1 MRRYALTIAL
11 TLFALTLLSPI
22 FASSAKKQ
30 PNWERGKVIS
40 QNLTSSPAG
49 TYAAPIGTATV
60 AVPIYRSSNVVVIET
75 DDYRYEWSE
84 VGRKPL
90 ILPVNGF
97 INFYRDGNWFIVL
110 DSKHKKHKFAL
121 MGMTTRDKGDTHQ

>member
-1 MRRYALTIAL
+1 MRRYTVAVAI
-11 TLFALTLLSPI
+11 TLLLALPSLSAM
-22 FASSAKKQ
+22 FAFSSEKQ
-30 PNWERGKVIS
+30 HNWERGKVIAQDLS
-40 QNLTSSPAG
+40 SSPAG

-60 AVPIYRSSNVVVIET
+60 AVPIYRRSNVVVIET
-75 DDYRYEWSE
+75 DAYRYEWSE

-97 INFYRDGNWFIVL
+97 VDFYRNGDWFIVL

-121 MGMTTRDKGDTHQ
+121 VGMTARGQQK